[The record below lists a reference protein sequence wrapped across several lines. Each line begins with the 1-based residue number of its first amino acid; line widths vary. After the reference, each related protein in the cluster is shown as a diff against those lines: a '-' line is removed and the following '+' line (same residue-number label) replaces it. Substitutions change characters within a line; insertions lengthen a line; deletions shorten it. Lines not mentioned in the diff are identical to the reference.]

1 MKFKKFIASMLAIAM
16 CTGTGL
22 SVFSACNTP
31 SDNDANQS
39 GQQSTESETESSVSY
54 LDMQAAGKLSDFK
67 LAKTA
72 KTLNSAPRA
81 DFASESNSSEMY
93 SQYRNEDFYINVR
106 LKNPSNF
113 RVLSLTLSF
122 AGRTLTIDRNNFE
135 DGTSFSNIYV
145 KVPAKYNNS
154 KYTEYT
160 ITDITYIKNSTIKKV
175 LIKNNDS
182 ILIGIKDIRGNNFQ
196 SQAFYE
202 TADGYGV
209 GSVSEEFFKNGVLT
223 VPSEHNGKPVTEI
236 GGYAFAYVD
245 AEELIIPDSVNIIS
259 EGAFYNCKSLKKVT
273 LGSGIRYIGYKAFY
287 GCNNIDFVDYTGK
300 IASWLNIQFG
310 NPYNES
316 PDTNNRFSNPVYYA
330 RDLHINGELLT
341 EVTIPEECVTIRGC
355 AFMRCISLK
364 KVTLSNSVR
373 RIEYR
378 AFDNCVGLTELD
390 LKNVEYIDYYAFSGC
405 WGLTTLTIPQTVRT
419 ILGSGKEKAAFYAVQ
434 KLVEIYNLS
443 ALPINSGEP
452 GFGDVGLYA
461 DNVYDNEQKINVK
474 EDRDGFLWYTKQNDN
489 DYIYLIGYNGSKKNI
504 TIPYNYEGHTV
515 VIKDCAF
522 AGNNIIEKVT
532 LEEGFASVPAR
543 TFAYCRSLKEVVLPS
558 TIAKLD
564 EKAFYYSTISK
575 LILPDKCKVIGENA
589 FTECENLHL
598 TISAADV
605 SFGNRPFTQT
615 NNLTIDYAGTVNSW
629 LAATEQIDSTGLSG
643 FKNAFYGAYNF
654 SINCLE

>member
-1 MKFKKFIASMLAIAM
+1 MKCKKFIASMLAIAM

-22 SVFSACNTP
+22 SVLSACNTS
-31 SDNDANQS
+31 SDNDTNQS
-39 GQQSTESETESSVSY
+39 EQQPTESETDTSVSY

-67 LAKTA
+67 TA
-72 KTLNSAPRA
+72 KTLSCTPRA
-81 DFASESNSSEMY
+81 GFSSESNSSEMY
-93 SQYRNEDFYINVR
+93 SQYRNEDFYIDVR
-106 LKNPSNF
+106 LENLSKF

-135 DGTSFSNIYV
+135 DGTSFSDIYV

-154 KYTEYT
+154 NYTEYT

-209 GSVSEEFFKNGVLT
+209 GPVSEEFFKNGVLT

-273 LGSGIRYIGYKAFY
+273 LGSGIRFIRYKAFY

-341 EVTIPEECVTIRGC
+341 EVTIPEECVTIREC

-434 KLVEIYNLS
+434 KLVEVYNLS

-461 DNVYDNEQKINVK
+461 DNVYDNGQKINVK

-489 DYIYLIGYNGSKKNI
+489 DYIYLIGYNGSEKNI

-532 LEEGFASVPAR
+532 LEEGFESVPAR

-575 LILPDKCKVIGENA
+575 LILPAKCKVIGENA